1 MFTCLFCTQDNSE
14 NVSQDQV
21 IRTVARQ
28 DFEPEIDP
36 NEVPFYKVL
45 LLLLF
50 AFFFC
55 FVLLSFGGVCMCVC
69 VCVCVCV
76 VFFSTLGQFHY
87 PVDRYKVNQFC
98 SQLCHECAL
107 A

>member
-21 IRTVARQ
+21 IRTEARQ

-50 AFFFC
+50 AFFFLFC
-55 FVLLSFGGVCMCVC
+55 FAFVWGCLYVC
-69 VCVCVCV
+69 VCVWS
-76 VFFSTLGQFHY
+76 FFQRSVSFTIQWTGI
-87 PVDRYKVNQFC
+87 R
-98 SQLCHECAL
+98 
-107 A
+107 

>member
-21 IRTVARQ
+21 MRTEARQ

-45 LLLLF
+45 LLLFF
-50 AFFFC
+50 AFFFVLFC
-55 FVLLSFGGVCMCVC
+55 FRLGVCLCVC
-69 VCVCVCV
+69 GL
-76 VFFSTLGQFHY
+76 FFNARSISLSSGQ
-87 PVDRYKVNQFC
+87 V
-98 SQLCHECAL
+98 
-107 A
+107 